1 VVDIFEMQSTRKK
14 VVLPLRSVPEWAT
27 PPSHVGASDCDLSRE
42 MRVYT
47 LVTCNVT
54 EQVSSRVSPLVY
66 VGEDVDGSKF
76 QPERRDLP
84 RDPRLPSIRTPIE
97 GESSSIGGPIPDA
110 TMVDHPGTPDDPE
123 ATMVDVDAT
132 MVDGVVE
139 GVQPPPSARAR
150 HSGLFA
156 SAAVLKPGDVLGE
169 RYEIQQLLGEGG
181 MGAVY
186 KAKDREL
193 DRFVA
198 LKVIRPELAASPA
211 ILARFKQELLL
222 AHQVTHKNVI
232 RIYDLSEADGV
243 RFITMEF
250 IAGADLR
257 SLLVAE
263 GKFKPE
269 YAVEVIR
276 QVCLAL
282 DAAHSVGVIHRDLKP
297 QNIMRDKQGRILV
310 MDFGLARSVES
321 AGMTQTGALVGTME
335 YMSPEQALG
344 TDLDHRSDLFAVGLI
359 FYELLSGK
367 VPYKADTAIASLLKR
382 TRERAVPVSD
392 LDPSVPTLLSNI
404 VNKCL
409 ERDLKLRYQS
419 AREILDDLESGH
431 SPSRSRSLQISLPQI
446 SLTMPERYRGWYLA
460 AAATLVLGLVGG
472 LAIPQVR
479 NLVFRHGSALS
490 SGTGTPQV
498 EQGKYVAVLPFRVI
512 GDENALRYVADGLGE
527 ALSAKLFQ
535 VKDLHLAAASAVKNV
550 DSTQPLAKIAHE
562 LGVNLIV
569 HGTVQGSGD
578 KLRIIA
584 SLDDVVAGRSI
595 WTEEFSGVPQDLL
608 TLEDQM
614 YSKLISAMELHL
626 SNQELASTTAHP
638 TENFDAYDSYLRG
651 RNAMRGQQD
660 PKNVNAAIAFY
671 EQALKRDPR
680 FALAYAGL
688 ADADLQM
695 YLLNKE
701 SSWAQKATSAA
712 QQAGYLNEN
721 LVEVHLALGS
731 VYSQTGKAAE
741 AVAELQRALKLAP
754 NSDEAYR
761 RLGAV
766 YVDAGRKD
774 EAIQAYKKAVEVNP
788 YFWMNYNDLGLAY
801 YNLGMNEEAVSIL
814 RKVIELEPENAA
826 GYDNLGAVYLR
837 MERWSDCIPNFE
849 KALQIQPYFGTYS
862 NLGTAYFF
870 LKRYNDAVKMFEKA
884 VAMNPNEHM
893 AMGNLADGYRW
904 AGRRPEA
911 LATYDKAIAL
921 AFKQLA
927 INPRDANAMGYLAQY
942 FAKKGDPQRGL
953 EFIARARSIAPSE
966 VSLIYFQAAIYCLA
980 GKNNEALKALHQ
992 ALQQGYPVQ
1001 EAQNDPE
1008 LKDIQ
1013 GLPEFAAMVRDF
1025 GGKSN

>member
-1 VVDIFEMQSTRKK
+1 
-14 VVLPLRSVPEWAT
+14 
-27 PPSHVGASDCDLSRE
+27 
-42 MRVYT
+42 
-47 LVTCNVT
+47 
-54 EQVSSRVSPLVY
+54 
-66 VGEDVDGSKF
+66 
-76 QPERRDLP
+76 
-84 RDPRLPSIRTPIE
+84 
-97 GESSSIGGPIPDA
+97 
-110 TMVDHPGTPDDPE
+110 
-123 ATMVDVDAT
+123 
-132 MVDGVVE
+132 
-139 GVQPPPSARAR
+139 
-150 HSGLFA
+150 
-156 SAAVLKPGDVLGE
+156 
-169 RYEIQQLLGEGG
+169 
-181 MGAVY
+181 
-186 KAKDREL
+186 
-193 DRFVA
+193 
-198 LKVIRPELAASPA
+198 
-211 ILARFKQELLL
+211 
-222 AHQVTHKNVI
+222 
-232 RIYDLSEADGV
+232 
-243 RFITMEF
+243 
-250 IAGADLR
+250 
-257 SLLVAE
+257 
-263 GKFKPE
+263 
-269 YAVEVIR
+269 
-276 QVCLAL
+276 
-282 DAAHSVGVIHRDLKP
+282 
-297 QNIMRDKQGRILV
+297 
-310 MDFGLARSVES
+310 
-321 AGMTQTGALVGTME
+321 
-335 YMSPEQALG
+335 MSPEQALG
-344 TDLDHRSDLFAVGLI
+344 TDLDQRSDLFAVGLI

-367 VPYKADTAIASLLKR
+367 VPYKADTAVASLLKR
-382 TRERAVPVSD
+382 TRERAAPVSD
-392 LDPSVPTLLSNI
+392 LDPSVPQSLSNI
-404 VNKCL
+404 VSKCL
-409 ERDLKLRYQS
+409 ERDPKLRYQS

-431 SPSRSRSLQISLPQI
+431 SPSRSRNMQISLPQI
-446 SLTMPERYRGWYLA
+446 SLTLPARYRWYYLA
-460 AAATLVLGLVGG
+460 AAAMIVVVLAAGLLV
-472 LAIPQVR
+472 PQVR
-479 NLVFRHGSALS
+479 NLIFRHGNAS
-490 SGTGTPQV
+490 SSPAAVPQV
-498 EQGKYVAVLPFRVI
+498 EKGKYVAVLPFRVI

-535 VKDLHLAAASAVKNV
+535 VKDLRLAGASAVKNV
-550 DSTQPLAKIAHE
+550 DGTQPLAKIAHE

-584 SLDDVVAGRSI
+584 SLDDVEADRSI
-595 WTEEFSGVPQDLL
+595 WTEEFSGVPQDVL

-626 SNQELASTTAHP
+626 SNQELANTTAHP

-660 PKNVNAAIAFY
+660 PKNVNAAIGFY
-671 EQALKRDPR
+671 EQVLKRDPR

-695 YLLNKE
+695 YLLNKD

-721 LVEVHLALGS
+721 QVEVHLALGS

-992 ALQQGYPVQ
+992 ALQQGYAVQ